1 MSVER
6 GTVLLRTERYD
17 LAEQEFRSALA
28 ANPNDAQAHAMM
40 GFCLLRRKQYAEATA
55 AAQQAISL
63 KPDWGMGYYVLG
75 SILFE
80 RERIK
85 ESVEVIEQAI
95 AVEPFNASFLA
106 LLGSIRLSQHKF
118 PEALAAADRG
128 LEIDPQHS
136 ACLNVRGIALV
147 KLGRKEEASA
157 TIDGA
162 LARDPENAT
171 THANQGWALLH
182 RGDYRAAQHHF
193 REALRLEPNSE
204 WAKSGIVEALKARN
218 PVYRLIFRYFLFMS
232 RMTPRVRWFILLGGW
247 FGYQILRSAEAS
259 NPAIRPVALPLMIA
273 YIAFVL
279 MSWLAVPASNLMLRL
294 DRFGRHVLSRDQ
306 TVASNWF
313 AACLLVAAGLA
324 IWALATRN
332 YPLLLPALFAGLLS
346 IPITSTFR
354 CTAGWPRQAMALY
367 SAALAILAG
376 CVSVLL
382 FSPEHWLG
390 MDSTGDLFGELVTAL
405 IIGFLLSS
413 VLANVLMQ
421 SRVRK

>member
-55 AAQQAISL
+55 AAKQAITL
-63 KPDWGMGYYVLG
+63 KPVWGMGYYVLG

-85 ESVEVIEQAI
+85 ESIEVIEQAI
-95 AVEPFNASFLA
+95 AVEPFNASYLA
-106 LLGSIRLSQHKF
+106 LLGSIRLSQDKF

-147 KLGRKEEASA
+147 KLGRKDEASA

-182 RGDYRAAQHHF
+182 KGDY

-218 PVYRLIFRYFLFMS
+218 PLYRLIFRYFLFMS

-247 FGYQILRSAEAS
+247 IGYQVLRSAEAS
-259 NPAIRPVALPLMIA
+259 NPAIRPLALPLMIA

-313 AACLLVAAGLA
+313 AGCLLFAVGLVIAALT
-324 IWALATRN
+324 TRN

-367 SAALAILAG
+367 SAALALLAVV
-376 CVSVLL
+376 VSVLL
-382 FSPEHWLG
+382 FAPEHWLG

-421 SRVRK
+421 SRVRR